1 MFTTVDSCTPS
12 QRDQR
17 AREERERA
25 RERKTRD
32 KTEERREKREKRR
45 EKAKREREERE
56 RRESARAREIQT
68 PYKGNTHTGEPL
80 RTNNKHVPVHVSL
93 IHTLAHHPLRR
104 SPSRA
109 PVLPLSLLLAPSPY
123 ILHAH
128 TSSTCKPSGANCC
141 AFSKSSYVIV
151 AHSAAS
157 DDDVDDVGD
166 RDPACVCVCV
176 CMVCVCA
183 GAAQQPGLVGLGFRL
198 SVRCGA
204 EDQTG
209 EAQRP
214 SIRF

>member
-1 MFTTVDSCTPS
+1 MCALVEVRGRGETLSLTTLDVVAAGDAPCLRPLIAAHQASEIS
-12 QRDQR
+12 GR
-17 AREERERA
+17 ERERA
-25 RERKTRD
+25 RKTRD

-109 PVLPLSLLLAPSPY
+109 PVLPLSFLLAPSPY

-141 AFSKSSYVIV
+141 AFSKSS
-151 AHSAAS
+151 
-157 DDDVDDVGD
+157 
-166 RDPACVCVCV
+166 
-176 CMVCVCA
+176 
-183 GAAQQPGLVGLGFRL
+183 
-198 SVRCGA
+198 
-204 EDQTG
+204 
-209 EAQRP
+209 
-214 SIRF
+214 